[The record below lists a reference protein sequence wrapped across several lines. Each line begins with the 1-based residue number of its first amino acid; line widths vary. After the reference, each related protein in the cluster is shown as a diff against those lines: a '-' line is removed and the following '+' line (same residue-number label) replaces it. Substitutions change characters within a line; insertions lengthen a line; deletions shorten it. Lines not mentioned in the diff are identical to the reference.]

1 MAKGGCCGAGSAS
14 AGGRAGTNASRGAA
28 YISFGGNGGLL
39 IGGGTYGITPS
50 SMFVPSF
57 DLIAQEQ
64 SANSGYGSGYKN
76 RQSYSPHVGNRFSQI
91 YQPQTPQGYHTLDDK
106 VNYAAA
112 SANTANYDT
121 KTIAEKASDRYT
133 ATKNTNYL
141 Q

>member
-1 MAKGGCCGAGSAS
+1 MAKGGCCGAGNAS
-14 AGGRAGTNASRGAA
+14 AGGRAGTSASRGAA

-64 SANSGYGSGYKN
+64 SANSSYGGGYKS
-76 RQSYSPHVGNRFSQI
+76 RQSYNPHTGKGFSRI
-91 YQPQTPQGYHTLDDK
+91 YQLQTPQGYNTLDDK
-106 VNYAAA
+106 VKYVVA
-112 SANTANYDT
+112 TA
-121 KTIAEKASDRYT
+121 
-133 ATKNTNYL
+133 KNTNYL